1 MAADLDA
8 REEPRRW
15 AGLQSAVWWEL
26 LAVLAIFL
34 VALALR
40 TYRLH
45 EWPPGLFNDEA
56 ANGLDALGVLRG
68 ERPIFFPRNTGRE
81 PLFLYLQAGMMAL
94 LGPTPYALRLTAAV
108 VGALA
113 VPAAY
118 WMVRELFWGAPV
130 GGRRVALWS
139 ALFMAFGYWHIS
151 LNRIGFRA
159 NMLPL
164 LAAITFALFWRTWRT
179 LLAGRR
185 FPWLMALLTGFALG
199 VTLYTYTASRFMPVL
214 LTLMV
219 LATVLRPSLSRKQR
233 LRALGV
239 LAVIGV
245 TSAAVFA
252 PLGCYFIQHPEQ
264 FSGRAASVSF
274 LSEGFSQGN
283 PALTLA
289 TTIGKLCLMFLT
301 LGDPNLRH
309 NPGQRAAFDLLLGLW
324 FYAGLA
330 LCLFKWRRL
339 PYLFLAAW
347 TLLLALPAVLTP
359 EAAPHS
365 LRATGMIPAVYV
377 LPVLAMLAAAAWLAP
392 HTRSSWRKWLSLLPL
407 PFLLFSAATS
417 IQGYFGAWRDIGGF
431 TGVFMTNYASLADA
445 MAKADD
451 KGVWIMPLSPNYF
464 LIEPQFYAMD
474 FAAAGKMDFGGISVD
489 PAVAGQQL
497 VQALQGKRTAQLVRA
512 RNSDRFPEAGYILD
526 DPKHLVKFLLDKY
539 GVQEAER
546 DDKVVGMPYLV
557 YRLPEQADYTVFG
570 VEKPTNRNFDGKVT
584 LTDVSY
590 GRTAQ
595 AASGVD
601 VNAHTVPAG
610 EPLWVTLRWRADAP
624 ITVDLK
630 TSLAL
635 RDAAGHLAGQVD
647 DLLVGDRYPVERI
660 WEAGEATASYHI
672 VPQLPGVAP
681 GRYDLVLRVYEDQTQ
696 RPYPVLDAD
705 GRPAGIET
713 VIGSVEVLPPSG
725 PQQVEP
731 QQPLAD
737 TPQLAPE
744 LTLLGY
750 DLPAARVAPGG
761 RLPLTLYWRAEGTPS
776 ADYGANLQLRSA
788 EGAVV
793 AEQTQPVGGG
803 AYPTSRWVAGT
814 TVRDWQDLVLG
825 TDAPNGSYHL
835 WLALTNGMQ
844 RSQAVDLG
852 EVTVEGRP
860 HEFVLP
866 PLAATGGAEFG
877 QAVQL
882 AGLQS
887 SPSAHLQA
895 GQTLTVPL
903 VWQVLAPSASPLVR
917 FVHLLGTDGSP
928 LAQHDSAPCG
938 GACPSSSWLAG
949 EVLTDTVALTIPD
962 EVPAGTYSLAV
973 GWYDG
978 ETLQRLEARDAQ
990 GKVLPA
996 GLAPLANVAVT
1007 P

>member
-1 MAADLDA
+1 MAAELGA
-8 REEPRRW
+8 RQEPRRW

-45 EWPPGLFNDEA
+45 AWPPGLFNDEA
-56 ANGLDALGVLRG
+56 ANGLDGLAVLRG

-94 LGPTPYALRLTAAV
+94 LGPTPYALRLTAAI
-108 VGALA
+108 VGSLA

-118 WMVRELFWGAPV
+118 WMVRELFWGSAEKS
-130 GGRRVALWS
+130 RRVALWS

-164 LAAITFALFWRTWRT
+164 LAAITFALFWRAWRT

-185 FPWLMALLTGFALG
+185 FPWLMTILTGIALG
-199 VTLYTYTASRFMPVL
+199 VALYTYTASRFLPIL

-219 LATVLRPSLSRKQR
+219 LATVLRPGLDRKLR
-233 LRALGV
+233 LQAIGA

-245 TSAAVFA
+245 TSAVVFA
-252 PLGCYFIQHPEQ
+252 PLGWYFVQHPEQ
-264 FSGRAASVSF
+264 FAGRAASVSF

-289 TTIGKLCLMFLT
+289 ATIGKLGLMFLT

-309 NPGQRAAFDLLLGLW
+309 NPGQRPAFDLLLGLW

-330 LCLFKWRRL
+330 LCLAKWRQL

-347 TLLLALPAVLTP
+347 TLLLALPAILTP
-359 EAAPHS
+359 EAAPHT

-377 LPVLAMLAAAAWLAP
+377 LPVLAMLATAAWLAP
-392 HTRSSWRKWLSLLPL
+392 HTRSSWRKWLQWLPL
-407 PFLLFSAATS
+407 PFLLFSGATS

-474 FAAAGKMDFGGISVD
+474 FAAAGKMDFAGISVD
-489 PAVAGQQL
+489 PAVAGQQ
-497 VQALQGKRTAQLVRA
+497 VAAALNGKRTAQLVRA

-526 DPKHLVKFLLDKY
+526 DPKHLIKFLLDKY

-570 VEKPTNRNFDGKVT
+570 TEAPTNTSFDGKVT
-584 LTDVSY
+584 LTAVSF
-590 GRTAQ
+590 GQTAQ

-601 VNAHTVPAG
+601 VDAHSTASG
-610 EPLWVTLRWRADAP
+610 QPLWVTLRWRADAP
-624 ITVDLK
+624 IDVDLK

-635 RDAAGHLAGQVD
+635 RDVAGHVAGQVD
-647 DLLVGDRYPVERI
+647 DLLVGDRYPVQRT
-660 WEAGEATASYHI
+660 WQAGEETASYHI

-681 GRYDLVLRVYEDQTQ
+681 GRYDLVLRVYEDQSQ
-696 RPYPVLDAD
+696 RPYPVLDNN
-705 GRPAGIET
+705 GVPAGQDT
-713 VIGSVEVLPPSG
+713 VIGSIEVVPASG
-725 PQQVEP
+725 SQQVEP
-731 QQPLAD
+731 EQ
-737 TPQLAPE
+737 QLAEPMQIVPE
-744 LTLLGY
+744 LSLLGY
-750 DLPAARVAPGG
+750 DLPTASVAPSGT
-761 RLPLTLYWRAEGTPS
+761 LPLTFYWQAAGTPQ
-776 ADYGANLQLRSA
+776 ADYSANLQLRS
-788 EGAVV
+788 EDGTVV
-793 AEQTQPVGGG
+793 AEQALPLAGG
-803 AYPTSRWVAGT
+803 AYPTSQWTAGT
-814 TVRDWQDLVLG
+814 TVRDWQDLAVG
-825 TDAPNGSYHL
+825 TDVPNGSYHL
-835 WLALTNGMQ
+835 WLALTGGEQ
-844 RSQAVDLG
+844 RSQELDLG
-852 EVTVEGRP
+852 QVTVEGRP
-860 HEFVLP
+860 HNFTLP
-866 PLAATGGAEFG
+866 PLATTAGASFG
-877 QAVQL
+877 HDVRL

-887 SPSAHLQA
+887 APAVKVRP
-895 GQTLTVPL
+895 GETLEVPL
-903 VWQVLAPSASPLVR
+903 VWQVLEPSKRPLVR
-917 FVHLLGTDGSP
+917 FVHLLGADGKP
-928 LAQHDSAPCG
+928 VAQHDSVPCRG
-938 GACPSSSWLAG
+938 ECPSSSWITR
-949 EVLTDTVALTIPD
+949 EILTDTVTLAIPD
-962 EVPAGTYSLAV
+962 DVPAGSYSLAT

-978 ETLQRLEARDAQ
+978 ETLQRLAARDA
-990 GKVLPA
+990 KDIVLPD
-996 GLAPLANVAVT
+996 GLAPLANVEVAQ
-1007 P
+1007 